1 MMLVYNKNI
10 INRYHTL
17 WGKIIMIIRSV
28 GTIDSK
34 IEKKINKLKF
44 RNKFLDYF
52 LVSFEIVIKMFFF
65 LLIIFILSKFV
76 EKIRGHLSFDVNE
89 NFSLALMQMQGV
101 VSALSISVLA
111 YITITHNQRYYG
123 YFLSDFLI
131 NIKGKIINI
140 KTIILTCLMMIIIN
154 PILVLERKSDLFISV
169 FILTTILIIIML
181 NSVLSAISSSK
192 KNKDEVANYSKFIIK
207 NYSNKLFL
215 NKKEIEIAR
224 TNIEL
229 ASLSNYFTY
238 KYLIKIEQFICDFF
252 DDINQKLNTKNYIGL
267 SESFDLIKD
276 VYYLFEFTEY
286 NPLKDYVFDL
296 FQQYT
301 QDALYFSRIVQPN
314 STYDLIRYVNSTI
327 NLRAYNN
334 VYKKS
339 TELVLIRTDLKYSID
354 AWIDNYLSS
363 ISFSKIDIIKLFNLM
378 IEASDRIILKL
389 LFSKDTDLKS
399 LESFIHT
406 VKIVEKHINDNKRI
420 IDTQRYEINDF
431 IMRLFKY
438 YKGDS
443 SVLNDYKYSKQII
456 QLFNLDHYLNNIK
469 NNGKFDQSTIMRIE
483 ENSKIIKEN
492 LCVFFNEQCI

>member
-1 MMLVYNKNI
+1 M
-10 INRYHTL
+10 
-17 WGKIIMIIRSV
+17 
-28 GTIDSK
+28 
-34 IEKKINKLKF
+34 
-44 RNKFLDYF
+44 
-52 LVSFEIVIKMFFF
+52 
-65 LLIIFILSKFV
+65 
-76 EKIRGHLSFDVNE
+76 NE

-431 IMRLFKY
+431 I
-438 YKGDS
+438 
-443 SVLNDYKYSKQII
+443 
-456 QLFNLDHYLNNIK
+456 
-469 NNGKFDQSTIMRIE
+469 
-483 ENSKIIKEN
+483 KIGRAH
-492 LCVFFNEQCI
+492 V